1 MNIKMYAIYD
11 ESISEYLTP
20 FFAQSDKHA
29 ISTVKSSL
37 SKDSTLVLYSGSFSL
52 WCLGDFDTEEGLL
65 SQGSMSEVC
74 SIVKILPSALY
85 NYVLDGSIKTS

>member
-1 MNIKMYAIYD
+1 MNIEMYAIYD
-11 ESISEYLTP
+11 ESIGEYLTP
-20 FFAQSDKHA
+20 FFCQNEKHA

-37 SKDSTLVLYSGSFSL
+37 SKDSTLVLYAGSYFL

-65 SQGSMSEVC
+65 CQGRKSEVC

-85 NYVLDGSIKTS
+85 NFVLDGSVKTS